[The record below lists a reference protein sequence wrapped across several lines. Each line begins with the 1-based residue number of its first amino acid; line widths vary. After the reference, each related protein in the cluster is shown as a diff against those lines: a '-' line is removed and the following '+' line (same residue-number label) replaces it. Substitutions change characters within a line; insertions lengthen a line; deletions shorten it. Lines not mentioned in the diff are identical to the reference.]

1 MKFHLHV
8 GVIET
13 SDEATLTEVLAITK
27 LEARVLLKLAPN
39 VAILEREDAQE
50 ALEEL
55 QRRGLHP
62 KVSR

>member
-13 SDEATLTEVLAITK
+13 SDEATLEELLAVTRLGPRVLA
-27 LEARVLLKLAPN
+27 RVAPN
-39 VAILEREDAQE
+39 VAILEREDAQS

-55 QRRGLHP
+55 EKRGLHP
-62 KVSR
+62 KVSK

>member
-13 SDEATLTEVLAITK
+13 SDEATLNEVLAITK
-27 LEARVLLKLAPN
+27 LEPRVLLRLAPN
-39 VAILEREDAQE
+39 VAIMEREDAQE
-50 ALEEL
+50 ALDEL